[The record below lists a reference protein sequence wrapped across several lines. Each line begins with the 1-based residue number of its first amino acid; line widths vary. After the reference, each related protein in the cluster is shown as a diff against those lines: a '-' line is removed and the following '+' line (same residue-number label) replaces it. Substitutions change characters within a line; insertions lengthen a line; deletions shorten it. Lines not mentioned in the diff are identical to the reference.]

1 MNISEFERT
10 KPIETMRALNTLIK
24 KVETLVDN
32 DDDDDDIDVNRE
44 LLNIWEELKDI
55 KEKLKKGK

>member
-10 KPIETMRALNTLIK
+10 KPIETMRALNALIK
-24 KVETLVDN
+24 KVKTLVD
-32 DDDDDDIDVNRE
+32 DSTYIDVNRE